1 MLYTKL
7 KYIFETLELDDVLI
21 AIPVGEGINEFH
33 KVIKLNETAAFIF
46 NLLQEEMTEEQIVN
60 AILGEYDAPKEVV
73 ERDVHKY
80 LENFKERGVL
90 I

>member
-1 MLYTKL
+1 MYTKL